1 MPHPTGSAGGLT
13 MTRRPFHH
21 ESEETRRQDLI
32 AATLDAIAESGLK
45 GATVREIAERAG
57 VTPGLIRHYFVSKEL
72 MFQAAYRAV
81 MMTMFETA
89 EQAAE
94 AAGMDAM
101 TRLRVFVLSNFKP
114 PIVDPRNLSL
124 WATFI
129 SQISVDPAL
138 AAIHREGYL
147 AFRDRLQAHIGA
159 ALEESGRSLVPGEL
173 RYLAIAINGLMDGL
187 WLEGSIAADLFG
199 EGELA
204 HVALASVERLLDMPL
219 AAKK

>member
-1 MPHPTGSAGGLT
+1 MA
-13 MTRRPFHH
+13 RRAFHH

-32 AATLDAIAESGLK
+32 VATLDAIAESGLK

-57 VTPGLIRHYFVSKEL
+57 VTPGLIRHYFVSKDL
-72 MFQAAYRAV
+72 LFQAAYRAV

-89 EQAAE
+89 DHEAD
-94 AAGMDAM
+94 AAGTDAI
-101 TRLRVFVLSNFKP
+101 TRLRVFVLANFKP
-114 PIVDPRNLSL
+114 PIIDPRNLSL

-129 SQISVDPAL
+129 SQISVEPEL

-147 AFRDRLQAHIGA
+147 AFRDKLESHIGS
-159 ALEESGRSLVPGEL
+159 ALEASGRNLAPGEL

-187 WLEGSIAADLFG
+187 WLEGSMAADLFG

-204 HVALASVERLLDMPL
+204 HVALSSVERLLGISL
-219 AAKK
+219 AARA

>member
-1 MPHPTGSAGGLT
+1 

-32 AATLDAIAESGLK
+32 AATLDAIAESGLR

-81 MMTMFETA
+81 MQTMFETA
-89 EQAAE
+89 DHAADDE
-94 AAGMDAM
+94 GESAIN
-101 TRLRVFVLSNFKP
+101 RLRVFVQANFKP
-114 PIVDPRNLSL
+114 PIIDPRNLSL

-129 SQISVDPAL
+129 SQIAVDPAL
-138 AAIHREGYL
+138 AAIHREGYI

-159 ALEESGRSLVPGEL
+159 ALEESGRNLAPGEL
-173 RYLAIAINGLMDGL
+173 RYLAIAINGMMDGL
-187 WLEGSIAADLFG
+187 WLEGSMAADLFG

-204 HVALASVERLLDMPL
+204 HVALSSVERLLGISLDGN
-219 AAKK
+219 K

>member
-1 MPHPTGSAGGLT
+1 

-32 AATLDAIAESGLK
+32 AATLDAIAESGLR

-81 MMTMFETA
+81 MQTMFETA
-89 EQAAE
+89 DHAAE
-94 AAGMDAM
+94 DEGTSAVN
-101 TRLRVFVLSNFKP
+101 RLRVFVLANFKA
-114 PIVDPRNLSL
+114 PIIDPRNLSL

-138 AAIHREGYL
+138 AAIHRDGYI

-159 ALEESGRSLVPGEL
+159 ALEESGRNLAPGEL
-173 RYLAIAINGLMDGL
+173 RYLAIAINGMMDGL
-187 WLEGSIAADLFG
+187 WLEGSMAADLFG

-204 HVALASVERLLDMPL
+204 HVALASVEKLLGISL
-219 AAKK
+219 AENK

>member
-1 MPHPTGSAGGLT
+1 

-72 MFQAAYRAV
+72 MFQAAYRSV

-89 EQAAE
+89 DQAAE
-94 AAGMDAM
+94 AEGRNAIS
-101 TRLRVFVLSNFKP
+101 RLRVFVLSNFKP
-114 PIVDPRNLSL
+114 PIIDPRNLSL

-147 AFRDRLQAHIGA
+147 AFRDKLETHIAA
-159 ALEESGRSLVPGEL
+159 ALDESGRKLAPGEL
-173 RYLAIAINGLMDGL
+173 RYLAIAINGMMDGL
-187 WLEGSIAADLFG
+187 WLEGSMAADLFG

-204 HVALASVERLLDMPL
+204 YVALSSVERLLGIPL
-219 AAKK
+219 SENK

>member
-1 MPHPTGSAGGLT
+1 
-13 MTRRPFHH
+13 MTRRSFHH
-21 ESEETRRQDLI
+21 ESVEVRRQDLI
-32 AATLDAIAESGLK
+32 AATLDAIAESGLQ
-45 GATVREIAERAG
+45 GATVREIADRAG
-57 VTPGLIRHYFVSKEL
+57 VTPGLIRHYFTSKEL

-81 MMTMFETA
+81 MSTMFETA
-89 EQAAE
+89 TLAAE
-94 AAGMDAM
+94 ELGEDAVG
-101 TRLRVFVLSNFKP
+101 RLRIFVLANFKP
-114 PIVDPRNLSL
+114 PIIDPRNLSL

-129 SQISVDPAL
+129 SQITVDEAL

-147 AFRDRLQAHIGA
+147 AFRDKLEAHIGA
-159 ALEESGRSLVPGEL
+159 ALEETGRNLAPGEL

-204 HVALASVERLLDMPL
+204 HVALTSVERLLGIPL

>member
-1 MPHPTGSAGGLT
+1 

-32 AATLDAIAESGLK
+32 AATLDAIAESGLR

-81 MMTMFETA
+81 MLTMFETA
-89 EQAAE
+89 DHAAE
-94 AAGMDAM
+94 AENASAIR
-101 TRLRVFVLSNFKP
+101 RLRVFLLANFKP

-129 SQISVDPAL
+129 SQIPVDPAL
-138 AAIHREGYL
+138 AAIHRDGYL

-159 ALEESGRSLVPGEL
+159 ALEESGRNLAPGEL

-199 EGELA
+199 EGELG
-204 HVALASVERLLDMPL
+204 HVALSSVERLLGISL
-219 AAKK
+219 AETK

>member
-1 MPHPTGSAGGLT
+1 

-21 ESEETRRQDLI
+21 ESEETRRNDLI
-32 AATLDAIAESGLK
+32 AATLDAVAESGLK

-57 VTPGLIRHYFVSKEL
+57 VTPGLIRHYFTSKEM
-72 MFQAAYRAV
+72 MFQAAYRSV
-81 MMTMFETA
+81 MLTMFETA
-89 EQAAE
+89 DRAAE
-94 AAGMDAM
+94 AAGTDAIS
-101 TRLRVFVLSNFKP
+101 RLRVFVLSNFKP

-147 AFRDRLQAHIGA
+147 AFRDRLEAHIAA
-159 ALEESGRSLVPGEL
+159 ALDESGRNLAPGEL

-187 WLEGSIAADLFG
+187 WLEGSIASDMFG

-204 HVALASVERLLDMPL
+204 HVALSSVERLLGISFAD
-219 AAKK
+219 KK

>member
-1 MPHPTGSAGGLT
+1 MP
-13 MTRRPFHH
+13 RRAFHH

-57 VTPGLIRHYFVSKEL
+57 VTPGLIRHYFVSKDL

-89 EQAAE
+89 DHEAE
-94 AAGMDAM
+94 AEGEDAIR
-101 TRLRVFVLSNFKP
+101 RLRVFVLANFKP
-114 PIVDPRNLSL
+114 PIIDPRNLSL

-129 SQISVDPAL
+129 SQISVDPSL

-147 AFRDRLQAHIGA
+147 AFRDRLEAHIGA
-159 ALEESGRSLVPGEL
+159 ALEASGRKLAPGEL
-173 RYLAIAINGLMDGL
+173 RYLAIAINGMMDGL
-187 WLEGSIAADLFG
+187 WLEGSMAADLFG

-204 HVALASVERLLDMPL
+204 YVALSSVERLLGITL
-219 AAKK
+219 AES